1 MKRTVFNCKII
12 LISIFSALLTN
23 LSANQRAPYF
33 QAEDYFTYDLYWSL
47 IKVGEAKLQF
57 RYVSWNNLYDD
68 ILKVDLTVRTWGIAD
83 TIFKVRDHVESWID
97 TTNNRS
103 VYYKKKQR
111 EGSTS
116 RDVEVNFN
124 LEKNTCRYFGRDE
137 FREPISIT
145 SQTLD
150 PLALITALSR
160 HEFANNATFSQ
171 YATDGKKLIQIDAWL
186 KDQKLLYLKS
196 GTFDAHCVEISTK
209 DLKGVFEKSPDSS
222 IEIWFSNHI
231 PSIPLRIES
240 QVKVG
245 SFYVVFRE
253 GRLNGQIINSTN
265 RDQASSDLPQKSY
278 EESMEDPI

>member
-1 MKRTVFNCKII
+1 MKRTVFKCVII
-12 LISIFSALLTN
+12 LISIFSALHTN
-23 LSANQRAPYF
+23 VSANQPAPYY

-57 RYVSWNNLYDD
+57 RYVSWNNQDED
-68 ILKVDLTVRTWGIAD
+68 FFKVDLTVRTWGIAD
-83 TIFKVRDHVESWID
+83 AIFKVRDHVESWID

-103 VYYKKKQR
+103 VHYKKKQR
-111 EGSTS
+111 EGSTC
-116 RDVEVNFN
+116 RDIEVNFN
-124 LEKNTCRYFGRDE
+124 LEKNTCRYFEKDA
-137 FREPISIT
+137 FREPIPIT
-145 SQTLD
+145 SQTSD

-160 HEFANNATFSQ
+160 HEFANNADFSQ
-171 YATDGKKLIQIDAWL
+171 FATDGKKLIQIDAWL

-209 DLKGVFEKSPDSS
+209 DLRGVFEKSPDSS
-222 IEIWFSNHI
+222 IEIWFSNHS

-245 SFYVVFRE
+245 SFYLELRE
-253 GRLNGQIINSTN
+253 GRLNGQILNSTN
-265 RDQASSDLPQKSY
+265 RDQASSDLQQKSY